1 MLTISIDEYEYWF
14 DTKARQWMGANEDM
28 VTVLNTIIPEKLYFK
43 VFDAERNDITGKDI
57 SDKDIE
63 KLFLKA
69 VKKAYPE
76 TNSDKQVG
84 KSVTGLG
91 YVRDSAIT
99 INEPIPFLY
108 PSIF

>member
-1 MLTISIDEYEYWF
+1 MLTIEIDKKQYWF
-14 DTKARQWMGANEDM
+14 KTDVRRWDGVDSVM

-76 TNSDKQVG
+76 TKVISRLEK
-84 KSVTGLG
+84 
-91 YVRDSAIT
+91 A
-99 INEPIPFLY
+99 
-108 PSIF
+108 